1 MTEPSS
7 ETLGKTHAA
16 VTSGQSPL
24 ASYQALIVGRSSI
37 LSLLYFEWCRL
48 LGVVP
53 GALGLVLRKLFWPRL
68 FGSCGKGTV
77 FGSGITLMH
86 PHRIHIGARAVIS
99 DKCVLDARSPAS
111 DEAIRLGEGVMM
123 SHGVMISCKNG
134 TAHIGERCGI
144 GAYSVLQ
151 SLGMNNPLEIGADTV
166 IGPQCYLTSGGDYH
180 MDRLDIPISQQG
192 AKDSGGTRLGDG
204 VWLGA
209 DVSVLGGVT
218 IGSGAVLGT
227 GAVATRD
234 VPDAA
239 ICGGIPAKVLRYRGD
254 GATGQA

>member
-1 MTEPSS
+1 MTAPSP
-7 ETLGKTHAA
+7 ETLGKTHAE

-24 ASYQALIVGRSSI
+24 ASYQALIVGRSSF

-48 LGVVP
+48 LSGVP

-68 FGSCGKGTV
+68 FGSCGKGAV
-77 FGSGITLMH
+77 FGGGISLMH
-86 PHRIHIGARAVIS
+86 PHRIHIGARVVIS
-99 DKCVLDARSPAS
+99 ENCVLDARSPAA
-111 DEAIRLGEGVMM
+111 DESIRLGDGVML
-123 SHGVMISCKNG
+123 SHGVVISCKNG
-134 TAHIGERCGI
+134 TASIGERCGI
-144 GAYSVLQ
+144 GAYSVIQ

-180 MDRLDIPISQQG
+180 MDRLDIPIAQQG

-218 IGSGAVLGT
+218 IGRGAVLGT

-234 VPDAA
+234 VPEAS
-239 ICGGIPAKVLRYRGD
+239 ICGGIPAKVLRYRD
-254 GATGQA
+254 DRETSQT